1 MNVVDLESA
10 QPLTKYVHAPAEFA
24 LLS

>member
-1 MNVVDLESA
+1 MNVVERESA